1 MIFPGL
7 VRSESSS
14 VSHRKYASAVLAPS
28 SFSPAG
34 IAAPRDRASTPTTS
48 YSPTT
53 YGRNLASA
61 SSPQQA
67 SWANS
72 SQSTS
77 VWKTR
82 CRDTVEPADLDLV
95 TGRLNPD
102 RLEGRFRQVFL
113 IRDRGTTEPP
123 GDDEEPPEIR
133 SGEFKPCGVCGK
145 RAGFNRSYVQDHQT
159 KGDEPFQALVTRQV
173 AVQSPG
179 QQARSDFAPLR
190 GRKVLAFSDSR
201 QVAAR
206 LAPNL
211 QMYSMRDVLRPLLL
225 AGMNTLDGVPGLSN
239 RLTLDDL
246 YLAVLIGARTLHV
259 RLRPQLLAGE
269 SMQAQRDVDAVI
281 DVVSSM
287 DPDTMLDL
295 FMSVR
300 TSVPPT
306 VAPE

>member
-1 MIFPGL
+1 MWACVDPDCPANDPSGTGPVGKLFGQPQEVCECGARVFELFTCRNCGSAYLRAYTDDVVQPDYLWSDPGE
-7 VRSESSS
+7 R
-14 VSHRKYASAVLAPS
+14 
-28 SFSPAG
+28 F
-34 IAAPRDRASTPTTS
+34 
-48 YSPTT
+48 
-53 YGRNLASA
+53 LASA
-61 SSPQQA
+61 GVVGELQPIDLCLE
-67 SWANS
+67 NPM
-72 SQSTS
+72 
-77 VWKTR
+77 
-82 CRDTVEPADLDLV
+82 RDTVEPADLDLV

-259 RLRPQLLAGE
+259 EASAPASRR
-269 SMQAQRDVDAVI
+269 RVDAGATRRGRG
-281 DVVSSM
+281 DSTWSA
-287 DPDTMLDL
+287 
-295 FMSVR
+295 R
-300 TSVPPT
+300 
-306 VAPE
+306 